1 MIADVGFVALTFFD
15 ILASVILF
23 CGLLS
28 DRLRLYPYWHKI
40 GLLLAVVGLLSQVF
54 RNIIYLGTGV
64 SPSDATLPL
73 WACKDIGIDI
83 IAFYYFSKA
92 VERFIDKPNEVQP
105 ANGTQILK
113 TGKAQVTRK
122 PRVQKEITK

>member
-1 MIADVGFVALTFFD
+1 MIADVGFVALTFFN

-28 DRLRLYPYWHKI
+28 DRLRLYPVWHKI

-92 VERFIDKPNEVQP
+92 VERFLDKKQAVVVPDKM
-105 ANGTQILK
+105 LK
-113 TGKAQVTRK
+113 AVKPTPVRK
-122 PRVQKEITK
+122 PRAKKEIGK